1 MDEIQTTI
9 IVRHQH
15 GLHARPAD
23 LFVRKAN
30 EFQAMIE
37 VSNLSR
43 QSRKVNAKSILGILG
58 LGVNSGDS
66 IEIRASGT
74 DSAAAVDALTI
85 LVNGN
90 FGE

>member
-1 MDEIQTTI
+1 MDEIQATI

-37 VSNLSR
+37 ISNLSR

-58 LGVNSGDS
+58 LGVHSGDS
-66 IEIRASGT
+66 IEISASGT
-74 DSAAAVDALTI
+74 DSAAAVDALTT

>member
-1 MDEIQTTI
+1 MDVFQTTL

-30 EFQAMIE
+30 EFQSTIE
-37 VSNLSR
+37 VMNLTRPSK
-43 QSRKVNAKSILGILG
+43 KVNAKSILGILA
-58 LGVNSGDS
+58 LGVHSGDS
-66 IEIRASGT
+66 IEIRANGQ
-74 DSAAAVDALTI
+74 DGAAAIDALAT